1 MSKFQT
7 ICHSDL
13 DSKEDVWVLSLSEAV
28 EEEREVVV
36 VVQRLQGH
44 LHHHIVTIT
53 TTITTTIPVLTF
65 QEILF
70 PLPSCF
76 REMGKSPRS

>member
-7 ICHSDL
+7 IFCHSDL
-13 DSKEDVWVLSLSEAV
+13 DSKEDVWVLSLAEAV

-44 LHHHIVTIT
+44 LHHHIVTIA
-53 TTITTTIPVLTF
+53 TTIPLVTF

>member
-13 DSKEDVWVLSLSEAV
+13 DSKEDIGVLSLAEAV

-53 TTITTTIPVLTF
+53 TTTTIIPVLTF

>member
-7 ICHSDL
+7 IFCHSDL
-13 DSKEDVWVLSLSEAV
+13 DSKEDVGVLSLSEAV

-36 VVQRLQGH
+36 VVQRLQRH
-44 LHHHIVTIT
+44 LHHHIVNT

>member
-7 ICHSDL
+7 IFCHSDL
-13 DSKEDVWVLSLSEAV
+13 DSKEDVGVLSLSEAV

-53 TTITTTIPVLTF
+53 TIITTMTVLTF

>member
-7 ICHSDL
+7 IFCHSDL
-13 DSKEDVWVLSLSEAV
+13 DSKEDVGVLSLSEAV

-44 LHHHIVTIT
+44 LHHHIVTV
-53 TTITTTIPVLTF
+53 TTIIPVLTF

>member
-13 DSKEDVWVLSLSEAV
+13 DSKEDVWVLSLAEAV

-44 LHHHIVTIT
+44 LHHHIVTIA
-53 TTITTTIPVLTF
+53 TTTIPVLTF